1 MVPRIVMI
9 SVLEPALTVSP
20 TLMSTDTTVPLIGL
34 VSVASVRD
42 CCASVRSACRGVDR
56 SLVGCDLLRAVGV
69 A

>member
-1 MVPRIVMI
+1 MI

-42 CCASVRSACRGVDR
+42 CCASVRSASAESIEAWSDAICCGR
-56 SLVGCDLLRAVGV
+56 VGV